1 MRIRE
6 IANTDLVMVQL
17 TPPMSTLFKLL
28 SSEGFTSM
36 TLQPN
41 SQVFT
46 IGFLGFNKHYNQP
59 FRFISNLKTKYSILF
74 KEWRFKILNLTQ
86 LMSKYKES

>member
-6 IANTDLVMVQL
+6 IANIDFMVVRPI
-17 TPPMSTLFKLL
+17 PPMSTLFKLL

-41 SQVFT
+41 SQVF
-46 IGFLGFNKHYNQP
+46 IIEFFDFNKHYNQP
-59 FRFISNLKTKYSILF
+59 FRFIL
-74 KEWRFKILNLTQ
+74 Q
-86 LMSKYKES
+86 LED

>member
-6 IANTDLVMVQL
+6 IVNTDFVVIRPI
-17 TPPMSTLFKLL
+17 PPMSTLFKLL
-28 SSEGFTSM
+28 SNEGFTSM

-59 FRFISNLKTKYSILF
+59 FRFISNLKTKHLTLF
-74 KEWRFKILNLTQ
+74 E
-86 LMSKYKES
+86 E